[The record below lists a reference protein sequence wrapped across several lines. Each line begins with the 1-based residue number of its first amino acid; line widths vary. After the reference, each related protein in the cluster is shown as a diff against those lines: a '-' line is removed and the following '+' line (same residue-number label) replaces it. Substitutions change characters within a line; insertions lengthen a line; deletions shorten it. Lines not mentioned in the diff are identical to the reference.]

1 MSPESLKIIAAAN
14 AALAGVIQQ
23 ASGNSLGHSNADD
36 VLPAI
41 EAQLPAIAATIEEA
55 GRAIE
60 PLTLS
65 ANLDPESSAQIDL
78 YAQNLR
84 TLKTLLSPLLAS
96 AEARRKRLREKTGK
110 VRETLSWLSTLK
122 STGMD

>member
-65 ANLDPESSAQIDL
+65 ANLDRESSAQIDL